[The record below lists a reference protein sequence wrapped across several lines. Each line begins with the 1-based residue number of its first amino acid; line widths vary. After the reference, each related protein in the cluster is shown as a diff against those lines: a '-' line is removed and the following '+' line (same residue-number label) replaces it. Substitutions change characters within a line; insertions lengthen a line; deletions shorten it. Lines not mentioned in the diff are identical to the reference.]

1 MLEAVKKSNRKKLR
15 YRRNDIVVNVH
26 QKKSEPVQA
35 KLVNISQHG
44 VALILDMKL
53 KVNTLVF
60 LRLTFPSGEEF
71 LEQGHVV
78 GKSAL
83 LNINSK
89 DDKKGIWKILS
100 KVAVDQYEYR
110 LEFNN
115 VAPEFKN
122 FLLASN
128 TKIRLGKLTSK

>member
-1 MLEAVKKSNRKKLR
+1 
-15 YRRNDIVVNVH
+15 
-26 QKKSEPVQA
+26 
-35 KLVNISQHG
+35 